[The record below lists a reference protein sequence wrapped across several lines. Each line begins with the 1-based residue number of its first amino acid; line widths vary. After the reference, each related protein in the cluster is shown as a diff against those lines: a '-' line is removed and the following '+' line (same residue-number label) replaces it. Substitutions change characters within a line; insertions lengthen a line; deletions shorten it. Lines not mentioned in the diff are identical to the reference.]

1 MRGYRLGFDIWALG
15 LFLALLLPN
24 FFWSAVPAPCDV
36 LRGESATQALD
47 SFASLCQVLSVGL
60 MCLPLYKGQRE
71 KRAFGPWAKAAL
83 GCLCLYY
90 LGWALYYRG
99 LAAFWVI
106 LLLTLPPCPAVLYPA
121 PEKLARRPARCP
133 FHGVPYRVRGS
144 EFPASARACL
154 KN

>member
-1 MRGYRLGFDIWALG
+1 MRGYRLGFDPWALC
-15 LFLALLLPN
+15 LFLALMAPN

-90 LGWALYYRG
+90 LGWAFYYRG

-106 LLLTLPPCPAVLYPA
+106 LLLTLPPCLALLSYILHRKNWPAALPA
-121 PEKLARRPARCP
+121 ALFTVCHLVYAAVNFLLPPGL
-133 FHGVPYRVRGS
+133 V
-144 EFPASARACL
+144 
-154 KN
+154 